1 MKKRKHKG
9 RSKEIFS
16 MNTVT
21 LDGSCVKDNVQWKD
35 VQPRDTHYSSMC
47 TIQRNK
53 AKFSY

>member
-53 AKFSY
+53 AKFFH